1 VIATFILDSAA
12 APVASDPLSSDQLEA
27 LRAKTEGVKLDPE
40 KLSADQD
47 EEGTAFV
54 AFARVFSGY

>member
-1 VIATFILDSAA
+1 VIAIFILDSAA
-12 APVASDPLSSDQLEA
+12 APVAGDPLSPDQLEA